1 MKPDD
6 KMKQKSK
13 QDEVAE
19 KTSVQSNN
27 NDSGNCYWWLSVINH
42 AGDIFLF
49 YNAVTYYGIYFI
61 VARKGT

>member
-27 NDSGNCYWWLSVINH
+27 NDSGNCYW
-42 AGDIFLF
+42 
-49 YNAVTYYGIYFI
+49 
-61 VARKGT
+61 